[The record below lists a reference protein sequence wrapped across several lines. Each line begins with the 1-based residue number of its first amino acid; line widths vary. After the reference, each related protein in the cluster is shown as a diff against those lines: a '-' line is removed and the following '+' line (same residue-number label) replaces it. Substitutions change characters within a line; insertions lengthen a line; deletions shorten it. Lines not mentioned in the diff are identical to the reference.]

1 MTWRTIEGNYT
12 SVIVFSE
19 NARSHLLDFVASQ
32 RINAHSGA
40 TAIG

>member
-19 NARSHLLDFVASQ
+19 NAHSHLLDFVASQ
-32 RINAHSGA
+32 RINVYGGA
-40 TAIG
+40 TANW